1 MDTKLIS
8 EKQFLE
14 IKKELDN
21 IMQEIDKMAGK
32 WVDVGNAISGIGV
45 SVGAATSLLLGAGPI
60 GLAIAGGG
68 LLLGQYKKEEAKRK
82 ALENK
87 KAIFYEALPTLQ
99 NMARTKQGEVKNY
112 SVLLIK

>member
-21 IMQEIDKMAGK
+21 IMREIDKMAGK

-45 SVGAATSLLLGAGPI
+45 SIGAAAPLLLGTG
-60 GLAIAGGG
+60 
-68 LLLGQYKKEEAKRK
+68 R
-82 ALENK
+82 N
-87 KAIFYEALPTLQ
+87 
-99 NMARTKQGEVKNY
+99 NSCR
-112 SVLLIK
+112 